1 MPRFAL
7 CNGCQ
12 GMFPADQLSRSAS
25 GRCPACAP
33 GYIREKNAR
42 QAKARGLISK
52 EQRHRVMVRDGYRC
66 VDCGAT
72 TTLAVDHLVP
82 VVETGPRRCADEE
95 LCVRCRVC
103 NGRRGGGLAR
113 GGRGYAAS

>member
-7 CNGCQ
+7 CNGC
-12 GMFPADQLSRSAS
+12 GKMVAPEQLNRSAS
-25 GRCPACAP
+25 GRCRDCAP
-33 GYIREKNAR
+33 AYIKRKNAR
-42 QAKARGLISK
+42 QEKARGLISK

-72 TTLAVDHLVP
+72 TNLAVDHLVP
-82 VVETGPRRCADEE
+82 VVETGPRRCTDDE
-95 LCVRCRVC
+95 LCVLCKPC
-103 NGRRGGGLAR
+103 NGRRGGALSR

>member
-7 CNGCQ
+7 CNGCG
-12 GMFPADQLSRSAS
+12 GMFPVEQLKRSAA
-25 GRCPACAP
+25 GRCADCAKP
-33 GYIREKNAR
+33 YIRKKNER

-72 TTLAVDHLVP
+72 TTLSVDHLNP
-82 VVETGPRRCADEE
+82 VVETGPRRCTDDE
-95 LCVRCRVC
+95 LAVRCKRC
-103 NGRRGGGLAR
+103 NGRRGGALAHKR
-113 GGRGYAAS
+113 LAS

>member
-25 GRCPACAP
+25 GRCSACAP
-33 GYIREKNAR
+33 GYIRKKNER

-72 TTLAVDHLVP
+72 TTLSVDHLNP
-82 VVETGPRRCADEE
+82 VVETGPRRCTDDE
-95 LCVRCRVC
+95 LAVRCRAC
-103 NGRRGGGLAR
+103 NGRRGGALAHR
-113 GGRGYAAS
+113 RLAS

>member
-7 CNGCQ
+7 CNGCH

-25 GRCPACAP
+25 GRCSACAP
-33 GYIREKNAR
+33 GYIRKKNAR

-72 TTLAVDHLVP
+72 TTLAVDHLNP
-82 VVETGPRRCADEE
+82 VVETGPRRCTDDE
-95 LCVRCRVC
+95 LAVRCRAC
-103 NGRRGGGLAR
+103 NGRRGGALAHRRLAR
-113 GGRGYAAS
+113 GLM

>member
-12 GMFPADQLSRSAS
+12 GMFPADELSRSAS
-25 GRCPACAP
+25 GRCSACAP
-33 GYIREKNAR
+33 AYLRKKNAR

-52 EQRHRVMVRDGYRC
+52 EQRHRIMVRDGYKC

-72 TTLAVDHLVP
+72 TQLSVDHIVP
-82 VVETGPRRCADEE
+82 VVEGGVRRYTDDE
-95 LCVRCRVC
+95 LAVRCKPC
-103 NGRRGGGLAR
+103 NGRRGGGLSR
-113 GGRGYAAS
+113 GGRGYVS

>member
-12 GMFPADQLSRSAS
+12 EMFPADQLSRSAS

-33 GYIREKNAR
+33 AYNRKKNAR
-42 QAKARGLISK
+42 QARARGLISAA
-52 EQRHRVMVRDGYRC
+52 QRHRVMVRDGYRC

-72 TTLAVDHLVP
+72 TNLAVDHLNP
-82 VVETGPRRCADEE
+82 VVETGPRRCTDDE
-95 LCVRCRVC
+95 LCVRCKPC
-103 NGRRGGGLAR
+103 NGRRGGALSR